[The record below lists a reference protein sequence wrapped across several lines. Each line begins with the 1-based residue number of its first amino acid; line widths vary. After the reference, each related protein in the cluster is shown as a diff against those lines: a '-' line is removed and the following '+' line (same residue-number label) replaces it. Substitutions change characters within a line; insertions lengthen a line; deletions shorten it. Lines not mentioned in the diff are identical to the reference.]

1 MASLEAD
8 LARREREESVST
20 DEDARLKTTATENAS
35 VSDETLVASLR
46 AELERRVRVVFD
58 KEARAAKQWA
68 DEIARLTLIF
78 AEKDSELVASERRCA
93 LLASRL
99 EAAVAAKAAA
109 EAFAAKR
116 IEVSKTAE
124 TEALASELVALR
136 RELEEAR
143 VLERKSA
150 EARIALRR
158 VRRGQKSV
166 RRFRCVARGA
176 RGGGARGEASLRGGA
191 RRVF

>member
-8 LARREREESVST
+8 PARREREQRVST

-35 VSDETLVASLR
+35 VSDETLVASQR

-78 AEKDSELVASERRCA
+78 AEKDSALVASEKPVRAC
-93 LLASRL
+93 SRPG
-99 EAAVAAKAAA
+99 AQDAVAAKAAA

-116 IEVSKTAE
+116 IEVSE
-124 TEALASELVALR
+124 PRRRRVGALELVAHG
-136 RELEEAR
+136 RELAAAHGSSNAR
-143 VLERKSA
+143 
-150 EARIALRR
+150 
-158 VRRGQKSV
+158 RRGAH
-166 RRFRCVARGA
+166 R
-176 RGGGARGEASLRGGA
+176 EA
-191 RRVF
+191 